1 MIKVIT
7 ADSSAVIRSV
17 EKQIFSLTQDFEF
30 LGSVGDAS
38 SLLEKSKTCHPDL
51 IISSND
57 ILDLNKTLKE
67 ISQTEKSQII
77 ILDNNS
83 SEKNSFLG
91 VSNME
96 KPDFI
101 SMSPKKMEDFVHSIK
116 TLYILSSN
124 KQSEV
129 GFNKFSYDSSI
140 FFKPKPF
147 EVLLI
152 GVSTGGPKTL
162 QSLLES
168 LGQDFPLPILITQHI
183 DSTFD
188 KNMVSWLNKTLKI
201 SASLAEQGEVVK
213 KGHVYFAPADCHLT
227 VKKLDNQVYIRLDK
241 SEPINFLRPA
251 VDKMFSSAAEVY
263 KQGCLAVLLTGMGS
277 DGTVGCEKIKK
288 AGGFTIGESE
298 ETCVIF
304 GMPKSALEAG
314 VIDEMLPLYEIG
326 NRVKEITQRRCK

>member
-1 MIKVIT
+1 MIRVIT

-30 LGSVGDAS
+30 IISVADAP
-38 SLLEKSKTCHPDL
+38 SLLEKTKTHHPDL

-57 ILDLNKTLKE
+57 ILDLNKVLKE
-67 ISQTEKSQII
+67 ISQTEKTQII
-77 ILDNNS
+77 ILENNP
-83 SEKNSFLG
+83 SEKSNFLG
-91 VSNME
+91 AANME

-101 SMSPKKMEDFVHSIK
+101 SMSTKKMQEFLQSIK
-116 TLYILSSN
+116 TLYVLSSN
-124 KQSEV
+124 KQGDGSL
-129 GFNKFSYDSSI
+129 NKFPYDSNI
-140 FFKPKPF
+140 FFKKKPF
-147 EVLLI
+147 DVLLI

-168 LGQDFPLPILITQHI
+168 VGKDYPLPILITQHI

-201 SASLAEQGEVVK
+201 SASLAENGEVLK
-213 KGHVYFAPADCHLT
+213 SGHVYFAPADCHLT
-227 VKKLDNQVYIRLDK
+227 LKKIDKKVYIKLDK
-241 SEPINFLRPA
+241 SEPINFLRPS
-251 VDKMFSSAAEVY
+251 VDKMFASAAEVY
-263 KQGCLAVLLTGMGS
+263 GQGCLAVLLTGMGS

-298 ETCVIF
+298 ETCVIY